1 MKTRTKII
9 ALVGV
14 AAAGAYAANKI
25 RKTHNLKPSIS
36 AALPEDQPVLPKVPP
51 RSGLSKTVINSYKT
65 QIAEMTKTLDP
76 DKTVNLV
83 HYLESDPHEGKE
95 TEVILT
101 AAGYEMIAGPARTMF
116 KKSIKADAQSILN
129 AVIFAAE
136 TAKTHKLKYLGWDFS
151 E

>member
-14 AAAGAYAANKI
+14 AAVGAYAANKI
-25 RKTHNLKPSIS
+25 RKTQSIKPSVS
-36 AALPEDQPVLPKVPP
+36 ASLPESPTVLPKVPP
-51 RSGLSKTVINSYKT
+51 RSGLSKTMIASYIT

-76 DKTVNLV
+76 DKTINLV
-83 HYLESDPHEGKE
+83 HYLATDPNNDKE
-95 TEVILT
+95 TEVILV

-116 KKSIKADAQSILN
+116 KKSVKADAQTILD
-129 AVIFAAE
+129 AVVFVAE